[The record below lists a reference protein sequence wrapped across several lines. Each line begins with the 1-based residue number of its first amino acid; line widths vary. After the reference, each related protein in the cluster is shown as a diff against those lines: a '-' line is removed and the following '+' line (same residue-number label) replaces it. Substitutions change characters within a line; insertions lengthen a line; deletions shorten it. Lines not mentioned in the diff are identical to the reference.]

1 MKKIFTALL
10 CAITL
15 SAAAQQQNTLLGSS
29 FWQSQPDVNAVKAE
43 IAKGNSPSQFNA
55 IEMDPVVMAINAQA
69 PAETIK
75 FLMEQ
80 PGNSVSKLTHD
91 GRTYLHWAAQRGN
104 IEVIEYLLS
113 KGAKVNIMDTH
124 GATPLLAAA
133 GSGQQNTKIY
143 DNFLAHG
150 DNLKTNLSGDG
161 ANALLLAIPNDKDLA
176 LTNYFV
182 SKGLDLKS
190 TDAEGN
196 NAFAYAAKS
205 GNIDLMKTLQ
215 QKGVAVSPYA
225 LIMAAQG
232 GRRGPGGNGGGAN
245 LAVYEF
251 IESLSVKPTAS
262 NKNGNNVLHYLARK
276 PGQAEI
282 IQHFLSK
289 GVDVNQ
295 PDEDGNTV
303 LIDAASA
310 NRDTAVLA
318 MLLAKIKNIN
328 QANPKGVT
336 ALAMAVRSN
345 SAEVVSYLISHGAS
359 LSVVDRD
366 GNNLAYYLVQSYSSR
381 GGRGMG
387 GAGNSPTVEFD
398 AKLKVLQD
406 KGFKV
411 TTPQQNGNTLYH
423 LAVAKNDL
431 SLVKHL
437 QPLGIDINARN
448 KEGLTALHRAAMIS
462 KDDTIMK
469 YLLSVGAQ
477 KEAQTNFKETAFD
490 LAAENESLTKNNV
503 SVNFLK

>member
-1 MKKIFTALL
+1 MKKIFTAIL
-10 CAITL
+10 CTVTL
-15 SAAAQQQNTLLGSS
+15 ATTAQQQNTLLSQA
-29 FWQSQPDVNAVKAE
+29 FWQMQPNVSTVKAE
-43 IAKGNSPSQFNA
+43 INKGNSPSQSNA
-55 IEMDPVVMAINAQA
+55 IEMDAVVMAINAQA
-69 PAETIK
+69 PNETIK
-75 FLMEQ
+75 FLIDQ
-80 PGNSVSKLTHD
+80 PGNSISKLTHD

-104 IEVIEYLLS
+104 FEVIDYLLS
-113 KGAKVNIMDTH
+113 KGAKVNVMDTH
-124 GATPLLAAA
+124 GSTPLLAAA
-133 GSGQQNTKIY
+133 SSGQQNTKIY
-143 DNFLAHG
+143 DVFLAHG

-161 ANALLLAIPNDKDLA
+161 ANALLLAIPNDKDFA

-190 TDAEGN
+190 TDADGN
-196 NAFAYAAKS
+196 NGFAYAAKS
-205 GNIDLMKTLQ
+205 GNIELMKTLQ
-215 QKGVAVSPYA
+215 QKGIPVSPYA
-225 LIMAAQG
+225 LLMAAQG
-232 GRRGPGGNGGGAN
+232 GRRGPGSNGGGAN
-245 LAVYEF
+245 LAVYEY
-251 IESLSVKPTAS
+251 IESLGVKPNATDKS
-262 NKNGNNVLHYLARK
+262 GNNVLHYLVRK

-295 PDEDGNTV
+295 LDEDGNTV
-303 LIDAASA
+303 FINATTS

-318 MLLAKIKNIN
+318 MLLPKTKNIN
-328 QANPKGVT
+328 QGNAKGVT

-345 SAEVVSYLISHGAS
+345 LAEVVAYLIAHGAS
-359 LSVVDRD
+359 VNAVDRE

-387 GAGNSPTVEFD
+387 GAGSNPSAEFD
-398 AKLKVLQD
+398 AKMKVLQD

-411 TTPQQNGNTLYH
+411 TTLQQNGNTLYH

-431 SLVKHL
+431 PLVTHI

-462 KDDTIMK
+462 KDDSMMK

-477 KEAQTNFKETAFD
+477 KNVQTNFKETAFD

>member
-10 CAITL
+10 CTVTM
-15 SAAAQQQNTLLGSS
+15 AATAQQQNTLLSQA
-29 FWQSQPDVNAVKAE
+29 FWQNQPDVNAVKAE
-43 IAKGNSPSQFNA
+43 MAKGNSPSQSNA
-55 IEMDPVVMAINAQA
+55 IEMDAVVMAINGQA

-75 FLMEQ
+75 FLIEQ

-104 IEVIEYLLS
+104 VEVIDYLLS

-143 DNFLAHG
+143 DDFIAHG
-150 DNLKTNLSGDG
+150 DNLKTNVSSEG
-161 ANALLLAIPNDKDLA
+161 ANALLLAIPNDKDLV
-176 LTNYFV
+176 LTTYFT

-190 TDAEGN
+190 TDADGN

-205 GNIDLMKTLQ
+205 GNIELMKTLQ

-225 LIMAAQG
+225 LLMAAQG
-232 GRRGPGGNGGGAN
+232 GRRGPGGNGGAN
-245 LAVYEF
+245 LAVYEY
-251 IESLSVKPTAS
+251 IESLGVKPAAS
-262 NKNGNNVLHYLARK
+262 SKSGNNVLHYLVRK

-282 IQHFLSK
+282 IQHFLAK

-303 LIDAASA
+303 FIDAAAA
-310 NRDTAVLA
+310 NRDTATLA
-318 MLLAKIKNIN
+318 MLLPKVKNVN

-336 ALAMAVRSN
+336 ALAMAVRGN
-345 SAEVVSYLISHGAS
+345 SSDVVAYLIGHGAS
-359 LSVVDRD
+359 VNAVDRQ

-387 GAGNSPTVEFD
+387 GAGNSPNAEFD
-398 AKLKVLQD
+398 TKLKVLQD

-411 TTPQQNGNTLYH
+411 TIPQQNGNTMYH

-431 SLVKHL
+431 SLVKHI

-462 KDDTIMK
+462 KDDAMMK

-477 KEAQTNFKETAFD
+477 KDVQTNFKETAFD